1 MVFRIRLALLGAL
14 LVALAG
20 AAIPACAQDLAV
32 RLEPADGATL
42 TDVVKVAAKVSGAD
56 DDGVEKVEFFVD
68 GQARSTDTSTPYE
81 LEWDTLKD
89 PEGAHTVVAKATDAK
104 GRTAEAKATYTLDNQ
119 LTKGAE
125 FHADAALEA
134 IKGGSI
140 ETARKA
146 ARRALQVDPGN
157 LKAARAMA
165 GILRS
170 QREYGKAI
178 EVLLAA
184 SMPATET
191 AARQELVA
199 LRMLTADASDTLE
212 EFLASASQAAME
224 QQRLNEAR
232 IAAAGDTPEAKG
244 DAYYQSRNWNQAVR
258 AYQEAGSADEAP
270 VATVNRLLLTYIRA
284 RRMKEA
290 DGVLRT
296 LRQTQRGDATTRA
309 LEGLYLLANHQVVKA
324 REAVQTGLEAGGYLA
339 TLVAIYAEMAMGHK
353 PKASEMLA
361 KINEADAGRPEVAMI
376 RAYLV
381 TDVFDLKA
389 ALLACNAL
397 DPSSPETYVIRAY
410 QMFLSKEPKPYE
422 KGDALLEMARK
433 MDPEDRMAKMA
444 SAVSFLVQK
453 RHQEAEPFLAKVRE
467 LEPGA
472 PDAMV
477 AQALLFSYQDK
488 TSLITDLLN
497 KAMKIDDLRWNDVYV
512 PTAADLLTRVY
523 RYRFQPIIT
532 PSAL

>member
-1 MVFRIRLALLGAL
+1 MVFRIRMALLGAL

-20 AAIPACAQDLAV
+20 AAIPARADELAV

-42 TDVVKVAAKVSGAD
+42 TDVVKVAAKVTGAD

-119 LTKGAE
+119 LANGAE

-140 ETARKA
+140 EAARKA
-146 ARRALQVDPGN
+146 ARRALQIDPGN

-184 SMPATET
+184 SMPPTET

-199 LRMLTADASDTLE
+199 LRMLTASDTLD
-212 EFLASASQAAME
+212 EFLAAASQAAVE

-232 IAAAGDTPEAKG
+232 VAAATTPEAKG
-244 DAYYQSRNWNQAVR
+244 DAYYMARNWNQAVR

-270 VATVNRLLLTYIRA
+270 IAAANRLLLTYIRS

-296 LRQTQRGDATTRA
+296 LKQTQRGDATTRA
-309 LEGLYLLANHQVVKA
+309 LEGLYLLANHQVAKA
-324 REAVQTGLEAGGYLA
+324 RETVQTGLEGGGYLA

-381 TDVFDLKA
+381 TDVFDLKT
-389 ALLACNAL
+389 ALLACNTL
-397 DPSSPETYVIRAY
+397 DPSAPEPYVIRAY

-453 RHQEAEPFLAKVRE
+453 RHQEAEPFLAKLRE

-497 KAMKIDDLRWNDVYV
+497 KAMKIDDMRWNDVYV

-532 PSAL
+532 PGAL